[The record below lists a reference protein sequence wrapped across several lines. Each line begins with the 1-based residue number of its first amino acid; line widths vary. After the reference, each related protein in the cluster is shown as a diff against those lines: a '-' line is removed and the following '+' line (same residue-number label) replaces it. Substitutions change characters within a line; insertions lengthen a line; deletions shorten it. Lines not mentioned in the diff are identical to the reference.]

1 MVPATVDTN
10 EQYRSRSVEVEA
22 MMVVD
27 VKRSKQVD
35 EQEVKRRAAECGTYR
50 QGMPRLRPTMSSAT
64 FGVLRLAFISPAVL
78 YQKDIDYSTIR
89 PPENPPKIILA
100 SYPRHH
106 EIPPRHSHP
115 CRVGRHSFRGRHPEG
130 CHSQLSSGCTG
141 FDHERSYGCD

>member
-1 MVPATVDTN
+1 
-10 EQYRSRSVEVEA
+10 
-22 MMVVD
+22 MVVD

-89 PPENPPKIILA
+89 PPENPPKSYSLHTQDIMKFLLVTLTLA
-100 SYPRHH
+100 VLAVTASAVATQKAVIVSYPQDAPDSIMSEAMDAIR
-106 EIPPRHSHP
+106 EAVSNEFHSASTV
-115 CRVGRHSFRGRHPEG
+115 C
-130 CHSQLSSGCTG
+130 
-141 FDHERSYGCD
+141 